1 MNLFLTLLKTLK
13 LLTNRM
19 IDYFQNLS
27 KGIQNFIS
35 ILLVL
40 SIAVLHFMN
49 PPDIETFDSL
59 IGIDKL
65 VHFLMF
71 FFLTSWFVMIYKFSH
86 KFILLSY
93 LVFFGLLLELMQMGF
108 FIHRSFEWFDW
119 IADSIGVIVGF
130 FTISKWI

>member
-93 LVFFGLLLELMQMGF
+93 LVIYGLLLELMQMGF

>member
-13 LLTNRM
+13 LLTNQM

-71 FFLTSWFVMIYKFSH
+71 FFLTSWFVMIYEYSH

>member
-13 LLTNRM
+13 LLTNQM

-71 FFLTSWFVMIYKFSH
+71 FFLTSWFVIIYKYSH

-93 LVFFGLLLELMQMGF
+93 LVIYGLLLELMQMGF

>member
-13 LLTNRM
+13 LLTNQM

-40 SIAVLHFMN
+40 SIGVLHFMN

-71 FFLTSWFVMIYKFSH
+71 FFLTSWFVMIYEYSH
-86 KFILLSY
+86 KFILISY

>member
-1 MNLFLTLLKTLK
+1 
-13 LLTNRM
+13 M

-71 FFLTSWFVMIYKFSH
+71 FFLTSWFVMIYKYSH